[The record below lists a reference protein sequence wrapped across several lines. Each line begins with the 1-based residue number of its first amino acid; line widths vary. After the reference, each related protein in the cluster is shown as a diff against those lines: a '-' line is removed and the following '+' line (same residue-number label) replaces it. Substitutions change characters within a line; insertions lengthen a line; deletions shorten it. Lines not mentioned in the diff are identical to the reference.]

1 MACAGYA
8 FKAEEGDGIPAQV
21 RVSLATMGA
30 YSGRPQGGFW
40 VVALGPG
47 LGRRLGTQEPTPQRC
62 PFQDFLSVF
71 QIVDKNNRYKSID
84 GSDETKAN
92 WMR

>member
-1 MACAGYA
+1 M
-8 FKAEEGDGIPAQV
+8 E
-21 RVSLATMGA
+21 
-30 YSGRPQGGFW
+30 
-40 VVALGPG
+40 LGPG
-47 LGRRLGTQEPTPQRC
+47 LSEKEPPSLMA
-62 PFQDFLSVF
+62 PSVL